1 MIREAE
7 RQTKRKLK
15 VIRTDNEE
23 EYVAIDVFLNHEE
36 VVHERSPVCSH
47 ESNKLS
53 ERFNRTL
60 KIMIRDMLISSD
72 LSSSM

>member
-1 MIREAE
+1 MIREAK

-15 VIRTDNEE
+15 VIRTNNEE
-23 EYVAIDVFLNHEE
+23 EYVAIDVFLNNKE
-36 VVHERSPVCSH
+36 VIHERSSTYSH

-53 ERFNRTL
+53 ERLNRTL
-60 KIMIRDMLISSD
+60 EIMIRDMLMSSD